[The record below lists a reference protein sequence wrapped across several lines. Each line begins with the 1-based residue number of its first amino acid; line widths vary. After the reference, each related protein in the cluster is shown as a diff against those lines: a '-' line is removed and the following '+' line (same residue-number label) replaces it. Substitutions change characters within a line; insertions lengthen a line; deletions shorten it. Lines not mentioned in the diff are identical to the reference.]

1 MVTISFP
8 GLGIDNFKVN
18 PVAIDL
24 GKIEIRWYAL
34 IITLGMILA
43 AVYCIFRAKQE
54 GISMDNLFDM
64 VLFGILFGIV
74 GARTYYVLMK
84 LDTYD
89 SFLEMIA
96 IWKGGLAIYGGIIG
110 GALTI
115 LVICKI
121 RKINPFKALDMAAP
135 AVMIGQI
142 LGRWGN
148 FFNGEAYGTKV
159 AADSILYPL
168 RMGLLPNIDSYS
180 VMYYYHPTFFY
191 ESLWNLVGFI
201 LINLVYKKKKFDG
214 QIFYMYISW
223 YGFGR
228 MFIEGLRT
236 DSLYI
241 GEFRVSQVVAFICVI
256 VGVIMLIYNLLRER
270 RRRMTAESYEPVYP
284 KFSHFSSASTSED
297 AVSESETV
305 NETEELPE
313 EDVAEEEQE
322 EKRYTIRR
330 SPYSVDEDKVK
341 ELFDDKKEDEEEK

>member
-18 PVAIDL
+18 PVALDL

-43 AVYCIFRAKQE
+43 VVYCMFRAKQE
-54 GISMDNLFDM
+54 GISMDNLYDM
-64 VLFGILFGIV
+64 ALFGIIFGVV
-74 GARTYYVLMK
+74 GARAYYVLMS
-84 LDTYD
+84 LDSYD

-96 IWKGGLAIYGGIIG
+96 IWNGGLAIYGGVIG

-159 AADSILYPL
+159 AENSILYPL

-180 VMYYYHPTFFY
+180 VMHYYHPTFLY
-191 ESLWNLVGFI
+191 ESVWNLIGFI
-201 LINLVYKKKKFDG
+201 LINIAYKKKKFNG
-214 QIFYMYISW
+214 QIFYMYIAW

-241 GEFRVSQVVAFICVI
+241 GVFRVSQVVAFICVI
-256 VGVIMLIYNLLRER
+256 VGVIMLIYNLSRER
-270 RRRMTAESYEPVYP
+270 RRKMTEERYEPAYP
-284 KFSHFSSASTSED
+284 KFSHVTVTGTESSEKEEPIFED
-297 AVSESETV
+297 DGEEAQQESE
-305 NETEELPE
+305 ER
-313 EDVAEEEQE
+313 
-322 EKRYTIRR
+322 RYTIRR
-330 SPYSVDEDKVK
+330 SPYNADDEKVK
-341 ELFDDKKEDEEEK
+341 ELFSDKEEKEEKNEEE